1 MPVLESPFELPS
13 GRLLA
18 LDLGRVRHG
27 VAVCDEMGILAT
39 PLAVVRRHR
48 TRAEDFKELEGWV
61 MREQVV
67 GVIIG
72 VPVQHPE
79 RVGVQE
85 RWVLRYGGR
94 LAGALPVPVA
104 FWDESLSTW
113 DAAALIRRRDR
124 SSLDA
129 VAAAVL
135 LRSFLEVRRSR
146 SAVETT

>member
-18 LDLGRVRHG
+18 LDLGRARHG
-27 VAVCDEMGILAT
+27 VAVSDEMGILAT
-39 PLAVVRRHR
+39 PLAVVLRHA
-48 TRAEDFKELEGWV
+48 TRAEDFTELKGWV

-67 GVIIG
+67 GVVIG
-72 VPVQHPE
+72 LPVQYAG

-85 RWVLRYGGR
+85 RWVLRYGRR
-94 LAGALPVPVA
+94 LAGALAVPVA

-124 SSLDA
+124 SPLDA

-135 LRSFLEVRRSR
+135 LQSFLEVRRSK
-146 SAVETT
+146 SALEKT